1 MNEPDIKN
9 TKKSQS
15 CDVLVVGMCV
25 CVCVCVCWAMLNT
38 VMEKG
43 QTCHK
48 ALGR

>member
-25 CVCVCVCWAMLNT
+25 CVCV
-38 VMEKG
+38 
-43 QTCHK
+43 
-48 ALGR
+48 LGNVKYSDGERPDMS

>member
-25 CVCVCVCWAMLNT
+25 CVCVCV
-38 VMEKG
+38 
-43 QTCHK
+43 
-48 ALGR
+48 LGNVKYSDGERPDMS